1 MAPLQDGRSADS
13 TSDPKKTGGEGN
25 KAIKL
30 LKMLES
36 KKQKNVVGRLVAKK
50 NELDG
55 CLLAKGCK
63 NEKWN
68 RLLSC

>member
-1 MAPLQDGRSADS
+1 MNITYTVTIHYTENSEQPSLYMAPLQDGRSADN

-50 NELDG
+50 
-55 CLLAKGCK
+55 K
-63 NEKWN
+63 
-68 RLLSC
+68 

>member
-13 TSDPKKTGGEGN
+13 TSDIKKTGGEGN

-50 NELDG
+50 
-55 CLLAKGCK
+55 K
-63 NEKWN
+63 
-68 RLLSC
+68 

>member
-1 MAPLQDGRSADS
+1 MDDECHIYNTENSEQPSLFTAPLQDGQSADS

-25 KAIKL
+25 KTIKL

-50 NELDG
+50 
-55 CLLAKGCK
+55 K
-63 NEKWN
+63 
-68 RLLSC
+68 

>member
-25 KAIKL
+25 KTIKL

-36 KKQKNVVGRLVAKK
+36 KKQKNAVGRPVAKK
-50 NELDG
+50 KMSWMVACWRKVAKTKSGIG
-55 CLLAKGCK
+55 C
-63 NEKWN
+63 
-68 RLLSC
+68 